1 MGWYMGSQVQGKPSA
16 ITRQKKYIINKAWN
30 LRQIWTFVKELETFW
45 IYTIHHR
52 LSWSLLQN
60 WKSQLWPSFGY
71 TRYLQK
77 LSQPNMERKHRTNSR
92 PVADFGLSARGRYS
106 FEGPDGKSEVFEV
119 GKPIEKHVLV
129 SFLQLHLLHTLR
141 STSLISNV
149 SLTLKW
155 FKCFFP
161 CH

>member
-1 MGWYMGSQVQGKPSA
+1 MKHS
-16 ITRQKKYIINKAWN
+16 
-30 LRQIWTFVKELETFW
+30 E
-45 IYTIHHR
+45 
-52 LSWSLLQN
+52 
-60 WKSQLWPSFGY
+60 Y
-71 TRYLQK
+71 TRFIIDYPDPCYKTGKANSGPVLDTRGTCRRFP
-77 LSQPNMERKHRTNSR
+77 SPNMERKHEKTPG

-149 SLTLKW
+149 SLTLK
-155 FKCFFP
+155 
-161 CH
+161 